1 MVTEFF
7 AVLAGANNAF
17 VPAPGGFKLDTNT
30 NIIIDANSYYAKWV
44 YDPINEIGDLKKL
57 ISEKG
62 ITSVTNVAI
71 PGQTWANMRMNHGD
85 VVSAYRPGMK
95 NVLICGET
103 RNWVAKDTAATA
115 EKAVKQATDY
125 VQAVTAS
132 IRAKYFPGDNT
143 RKVFDKIIICGTIP
157 NSTFLDEPWKNNIPG
172 LNAVLIKSDQLMK
185 ESYKALGFDAF
196 ADFRA
201 NTVFFGGDGTT
212 KPGFAQNQETVL
224 EEIEKGDW
232 VHPTGAA
239 REAFAAAIAD
249 ALKRLEV

>member
-1 MVTEFF
+1 MSTEFF
-7 AVLAGANNAF
+7 AVLAGANAVF
-17 VPAPGGFKLDTNT
+17 APAPAGFKLDANT

-44 YDPINEIGDLKKL
+44 YDPINEVGDLKKL

-71 PGQTWANMRMNHGD
+71 PGQTWTNMRMNHTD
-85 VVSAYRPGMK
+85 VVDAYRPGMK

-103 RNWVAKDTAATA
+103 RNWVAKDTDATA

-125 VQAVTAS
+125 VQTVTAA
-132 IRAKYFPGDNT
+132 IRAKYFPDDNN

-157 NSTFLDEPWKNNIPG
+157 NSTFGDEPWKNNIAG
-172 LNAVLIKSDQLMK
+172 LNAVLIKFDQTMK
-185 ESYKALGFDAF
+185 ATYKALGFDAF

-201 NTVFFGGDGTT
+201 NTEYFGGDGTT
-212 KPGFAQNQETVL
+212 KPGFAQNQSTVL
-224 EEIEKGDW
+224 EQMNTGEY

-239 REAFAAAIAD
+239 REAFAAAIAT
-249 ALKRLEV
+249 ALKSVED